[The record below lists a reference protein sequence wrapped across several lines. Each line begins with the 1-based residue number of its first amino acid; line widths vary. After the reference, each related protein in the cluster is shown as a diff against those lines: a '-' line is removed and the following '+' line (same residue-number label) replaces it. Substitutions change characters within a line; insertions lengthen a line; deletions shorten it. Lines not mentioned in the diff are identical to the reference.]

1 MCQPVYL
8 KYPLQIQLEK
18 IQEFLAT
25 AETDKSGYDFNRLL
39 ISDSSKTKD
48 GGHHRLYY
56 IFRERTGVPDEG
68 GKREIRLRLC
78 VLRALL
84 PLMKSGVKIDLIL
97 DFTKSNYLH
106 WFTPA
111 EIDFYKLVPT
121 VL

>member
-1 MCQPVYL
+1 
-8 KYPLQIQLEK
+8 LQIQLQK
-18 IQEFLAT
+18 IEEFLAA
-25 AETDKSGYDFNRLL
+25 AETDKSDYDFNRLL

-68 GKREIRLRLC
+68 NKREIRLRLC
-78 VLRALL
+78 VLRALF

-97 DFTKSNYLH
+97 DFAKSNYLH

-111 EIDFYKLVPT
+111 EIDFYKLV
-121 VL
+121 LMSSLHAIRCM